1 MTTHTDSKIR
11 LLLVDDEDGF
21 REAIARRLAKR
32 GIPSLQ
38 AASGEACL
46 ALLDKT
52 PMDVVVL
59 DVRMPGMDGLE
70 TLRVIKKRFDNTQ
83 VILLTGNVAVADGIE
98 GIKSGAFDYLTKP
111 VEIDHLFNKINQAY
125 DMIQLEEEKRQQQEY
140 RDKLEKK
147 MVDTER
153 LAALGTMSTGIAHE
167 INNPLAIINEAAG
180 FMKQTLDAPDMES
193 FPQRQGLLM
202 ALGKIETSIKRAS
215 RITHQLLGHVKKQGA
230 RFACVDMTLL
240 VLETLALLKGEMKHK
255 QVNIHW
261 KTPQKEFMLVSD
273 AYQIRQVLVNLVS
286 NAIHALHPNG
296 TITLSIHETP
306 VFTVFGIED
315 DGVGILPENLGK
327 IFDPFFTTKSFDQGT
342 GLGLFVV
349 HKIISGLGGE
359 VDVESQPGKGTGF
372 IIKLPRNLDKELP
385 YLKNTV

>member
-1 MTTHTDSKIR
+1 MTTHTDNKIR

-21 REAIARRLAKR
+21 REAIARRLGKR
-32 GIPSLQ
+32 GIATLQ

-46 ALLDKT
+46 ELLANT

-59 DVRMPGMDGLE
+59 DVRMPGMNGLE
-70 TLRVIKKRFDNTQ
+70 TLKAIKKRCDSTQ

-140 RDKLEKK
+140 RDRLEKK

-180 FMKQTLDAPDMES
+180 FMKQILDAPDMVTL
-193 FPQRQGLLM
+193 PQREGLLM

-215 RITHQLLGHVKKQGA
+215 RITQQLLGHVKKQGP

-255 QVNIHW
+255 QVNIQW
-261 KTPQKEFMLVSD
+261 KTPQKEYKLISD

-296 TITLSIHETP
+296 TISLSIHETP

-315 DGVGILPENLGK
+315 DGVGILPEHLGK

-349 HKIISGLGGE
+349 HKIVTGLGGE
-359 VDVESQPGKGTGF
+359 IDVESQPGKGTGF

-385 YLKNTV
+385 DLKDTV